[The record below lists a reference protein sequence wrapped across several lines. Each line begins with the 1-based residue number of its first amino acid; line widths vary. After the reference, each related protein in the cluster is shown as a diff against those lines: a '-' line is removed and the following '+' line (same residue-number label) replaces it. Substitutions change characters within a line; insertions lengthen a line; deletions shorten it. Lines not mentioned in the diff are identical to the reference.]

1 MNSSQRFIVV
11 VVVNSKLHISCSCW
25 NQWEFYYWHHEKQD
39 LTLIEKRRGKEKKMR
54 KKEKNEPESSKM
66 TSNSDAWLETLQK
79 RSLKSRKYQQPET
92 RAPFHFGFPSKFSF
106 EFSACEL
113 WNWGITN
120 TSHCWKCRF
129 SNFPFSW
136 KCFCLSNGTEKFS
149 YWVLD
154 EAYKNQQRSYFR
166 EASTNFLPYLCLS
179 HDMDHYQSLNL
190 ALAKSASA
198 NRQN

>member
-25 NQWEFYYWHHEKQD
+25 NQWEFYYWHQEKQD

-66 TSNSDAWLETLQK
+66 TSNSVAWLETSKEESEMQK
-79 RSLKSRKYQQPET
+79 VRT
-92 RAPFHFGFPSKFSF
+92 TWNWGPFSFGFPSKFSF
-106 EFSACEL
+106 EFSTCKL

-129 SNFPFSW
+129 SSFPFSW
-136 KCFCLSNGTEKFS
+136 KCFCLSNSTEEFS
-149 YWVLD
+149 YWALD
-154 EAYKNQQRSYFR
+154 KAYKSQQQHSFR
-166 EASTNFLPYLCLS
+166 EASTNFPPCLCLS
-179 HDMDHYQSLNL
+179 HDIDHYQSLNL
-190 ALAKSASA
+190 AQAKSTYA
-198 NRQN
+198 NREN